1 MHFAFCIGLS
11 KVNLGLLSAI
21 YGTALKCR
29 RFAYRI
35 SLKKPGKLPAK
46 VICIGNLTLGG
57 TGKTPAVISVAQEA
71 KKRGFKPCIL
81 TRGYRGTAKSPC
93 FVSKGK
99 GPLLDAIQAGD
110 EPVLMSSRLDG
121 VPVIKGK
128 NRFLSGMYA
137 LRELG
142 SDAVN
147 MFILDDGFQHWSLY
161 RDIDV
166 VLIDASNPFGNG
178 KLFPEGI
185 LREPLSALS
194 RADTVVIT
202 KTNTSC
208 SKSIKTIEIEIKRHY
223 SKTGL
228 FTSVHKPA
236 LLINVSGEL
245 KDIESLNNATVYAFA
260 GIANPSHFKAM
271 LASNEANIEQF
282 KAFKD
287 HYIYKQYDIDRIV
300 KDASGLRIITTEKD
314 LMRLKDLKLP
324 ENLYTLRIDFSVDK
338 EFYDIIF
345 K

>member
-1 MHFAFCIGLS
+1 M
-11 KVNLGLLSAI
+11 GLLSTI
-21 YGTALKCR
+21 YGIALKGR
-29 RFAYRI
+29 SFAYRT
-35 SLKKPGKLPAK
+35 SLKKPRKLPAK

-81 TRGYRGTAKSPC
+81 TRGYRGTAKGPC
-93 FVSKGK
+93 FVGKGK
-99 GPLLDAIQAGD
+99 GPLLNAIQAGD

-128 NRFLSGMYA
+128 DRFLSGMYA
-137 LRELG
+137 LRVLG
-142 SDAVN
+142 ANAVN
-147 MFILDDGFQHWSLY
+147 MFILDDGFQHWSLH
-161 RDIDV
+161 RDMDV
-166 VLIDASNPFGNG
+166 VLIDASNPFGNR

-185 LREPLSALS
+185 LREPLSALI

-208 SKSIKTIEIEIKRHY
+208 SKSIKAIELEIKHHY

-228 FTSVHKPA
+228 FTSFHKA
-236 LLINVSGEL
+236 ASLINVSGEP
-245 KDIESLNNATVYAFA
+245 KDIELLNNATVYAFA
-260 GIANPSHFKAM
+260 GIANPYHFKTM
-271 LASNEANIEQF
+271 LASNGANMKQF

-287 HYIYKQYDIDRIV
+287 HYIYKQHDIDRIV
-300 KDASGLRIITTEKD
+300 KEASGLIIITTEKD
-314 LMRLKDLKLP
+314 LMRLKDLELP
-324 ENLYTLRIDFSVDK
+324 ENLYALRIDFSIDK